1 MGCDAE
7 RKQNP
12 FLVDC
17 NITGKLEDVGK
28 VDAER
33 QWISFTVMF
42 QSLRIS
48 SL

>member
-7 RKQNP
+7 RKKTP

-17 NITGKLEDVGK
+17 NITGKLEDVGA
-28 VDAER
+28 VDAEK
-33 QWISFTVMF
+33 QWISFTVAF
-42 QSLRIS
+42 QSLRIN

>member
-7 RKQNP
+7 RKKTP

-17 NITGKLEDVGK
+17 NITGKLEDEAL
-28 VDAER
+28 DAER
-33 QWISFTVMF
+33 QWKSFTVKF